1 MNIYDKEIEDGKGLH
16 RFICIECP
24 GVSEDEIDIISD
36 DVSNGVKAEFVL
48 QRVLVLRVVTSCE
61 ECVKTTGD
69 MTLLFCTYSNKSIFM
84 PLPRCL
90 HMPWRREH
98 ELHNPFVGSISNVV
112 GRLWFSRIFM
122 FSAVLLG
129 YLTPS
134 FLIFFT

>member
-1 MNIYDKEIEDGKGLH
+1 MNIYDKELEDGKGLH

-24 GVSEDEIDIISD
+24 GVREDEIDIISD
-36 DVSNGVKAEFVL
+36 DVPNGVKAEFVL
-48 QRVLVLRVVTSCE
+48 QRVLVLRVVTSC
-61 ECVKTTGD
+61 
-69 MTLLFCTYSNKSIFM
+69 SNKSIFM

-98 ELHNPFVGSISNVV
+98 ELHNPLVGSISNVV

-122 FSAVLLG
+122 FSVVLLG